1 MKKIS
6 FLALAACAMLGFT
19 SCEKNDTPDP
29 VEGKNLWGD
38 VLRGDDMQLQ
48 FYPDH
53 FAFYWEYT
61 FDAVA
66 NPEIGLIIEGEFPNA
81 RFLSYN
87 VYDDDEQT
95 SFCTQNYS
103 LMDVEIEPDNG
114 YINTFRE
121 ETTATNQKYTVYV
134 LPTDAPESI
143 VAGKENICWFDADV
157 EKVCTMLRY
166 YIPVGGVNAGVDMPS
181 IKAIDLTTGNEV
193 NAPERVLSGIRGE
206 MELPSAAFT
215 PSPTALFFRAPFS
228 YAYPNGP
235 SEYCYSRNVLWA
247 DKNGVTGNGITK
259 SLEYKTLMTS
269 LTEDGTIDSASF
281 ITSWDGHFKTD
292 DSTYKLEKEYC
303 DENGLDVSFNY
314 CLSDTSSVNTAI
326 KEIKS
331 DDCSDFIFA
340 IYEGTDHAGHAFG
353 FSSNNPIY
361 KAGFR
366 LNDVL
371 AYRTLNAIENR
382 ETYETEDWLIILTSD
397 HGGYGTGHGGP
408 SVQERMVFIIA
419 NTLYRTGDH

>member
-1 MKKIS
+1 MSIFNKILSVILIIPALFGLYVDDGNDTENLYFENVSAVGYDNSIETAIPQTEIYNMIYNHFNSPLPEGKTEKKAIIIGYDGCRADE
-6 FLALAACAMLGFT
+6 LVYT
-19 SCEKNDTPDP
+19 EKNFSGIRKML
-29 VEGKNLWGD
+29 ENGASIN
-38 VLRGDDMQLQ
+38 
-48 FYPDH
+48 
-53 FAFYWEYT
+53 
-61 FDAVA
+61 
-66 NPEIGLIIEGEFPNA
+66 IG
-81 RFLSYN
+81 Y
-87 VYDDDEQT
+87 
-95 SFCTQNYS
+95 C
-103 LMDVEIEPDNG
+103 
-114 YINTFRE
+114 
-121 ETTATNQKYTVYV
+121 
-134 LPTDAPESI
+134 
-143 VAGKENICWFDADV
+143 
-157 EKVCTMLRY
+157 
-166 YIPVGGVNAGVDMPS
+166 GGVNYPQINTQDTSTAPGWCSVLTGV
-181 IKAIDLTTGNEV
+181 
-193 NAPERVLSGIRGE
+193 
-206 MELPSAAFT
+206 
-215 PSPTALFFRAPFS
+215 
-228 YAYPNGP
+228 
-235 SEYCYSRNVLWA
+235 WA

-303 DENGLDVSFNY
+303 AENGLDVSFNY

-397 HGGYGTGHGGP
+397 HGGYKTGHGGP

-419 NTLYRTGDH
+419 NKEF

>member
-6 FLALAACAMLGFT
+6 FLALAVCAMLGFT
-19 SCEKNDTPDP
+19 SCEKNDAPKQ

-121 ETTATNQKYTVYV
+121 ETTATHQKYTVYV

-235 SEYCYSRNVLWA
+235 SEYCYSRNVLETDEVIVFNFKAPSYPSRVSEFETADMRYWSVCVGNEETYTPLAISDYQTKIDANGFANYILA
-247 DKNGVTGNGITK
+247 DKNSADYAEVKRIAEEKGYNI
-259 SLEYKTLMTS
+259 LE
-269 LTEDGTIDSASF
+269 
-281 ITSWDGHFKTD
+281 WDGEAWRKGVMILYRNMVF
-292 DSTYKLEKEYC
+292 
-303 DENGLDVSFNY
+303 DEDYAHSMRLLDPV
-314 CLSDTSSVNTAI
+314 
-326 KEIKS
+326 
-331 DDCSDFIFA
+331 
-340 IYEGTDHAGHAFG
+340 
-353 FSSNNPIY
+353 
-361 KAGFR
+361 
-366 LNDVL
+366 
-371 AYRTLNAIENR
+371 
-382 ETYETEDWLIILTSD
+382 
-397 HGGYGTGHGGP
+397 GGP
-408 SVQERMVFIIA
+408 DVDVMSYPAKYIAVLGLGEWGATGVKISTTQFIAAGGNIP
-419 NTLYRTGDH
+419 LRQPLQ